1 VNDDHE
7 QRPDNGPM
15 SPDPLPAEDPDH
27 GLDVDARFAEIIA
40 GWEGTPP
47 SGDLDGDLENH
58 TDKAAADAEPAP
70 EQPQPEQ
77 PQSERLRGLFQPSWN
92 DPLDSEASWED
103 EGHFV
108 PPPPPPLPQVE
119 PNRRLA
125 WAGLVGTPLIA
136 LLLVGAG
143 IQVRGWMAF
152 LLVVTFV
159 GGFGYLVATM
169 RSGPPDEW
177 SGDDGARI

>member
-1 VNDDHE
+1 
-7 QRPDNGPM
+7 M
-15 SPDPLPAEDPDH
+15 TPDPLPSEDPDR

-40 GWEGTPP
+40 GWEPTAPEEDDAAPLPPTPP
-47 SGDLDGDLENH
+47 PVAPDHGD
-58 TDKAAADAEPAP
+58 PSS
-70 EQPQPEQ
+70 EQPPAD
-77 PQSERLRGLFQPSWN
+77 RLRGLFQPSWN
-92 DPLDSEASWED
+92 DPLDTEAIWED

-108 PPPPPPLPQVE
+108 PPPPPPLPSVE

-125 WAGLVGTPLIA
+125 WAALVGSPLVA

-143 IQVRGWMAF
+143 ISVTGWMSF
-152 LLVVTFV
+152 LLVVAFV

-177 SGDDGARI
+177 SGDDGARL